1 MKKLEILFF
10 GKLKETWN
18 TNKLSLETNSN
29 TIEELYLELL
39 SKVSESPHKASIKVA
54 INDEFVNWNS
64 PIKNNDSIA
73 FLPPASGG

>member
-10 GKLKETWN
+10 GKLKESWN
-18 TNKLSLETNSN
+18 TNKINIESNCNDIESLYT
-29 TIEELYLELL
+29 ELL
-39 SKVSESPHKASIKVA
+39 KQASDIPHKPSIKVA

-64 PIKNNDSIA
+64 SIKDNDTIA